1 MRIAPVAEVKAK
13 LSAFLKASRSGPV
26 VVTRNGRAV
35 AVLLSVNS
43 DDEVEDIVLAN
54 SAKFQTI
61 LAKSRDQIARGEGV
75 PHEQFW
81 AEMDEG
87 RRPSRSKAKASRRT
101 SPKALPLSR
110 ILRDKA
116 EK

>member
-26 VVTRNGRAV
+26 VVTRNGKAV
-35 AVLLSVNS
+35 AVLLSVAS

-54 SAKFQTI
+54 SPKFQAI
-61 LAKSRDQIARGEGV
+61 IARSREQIARGEGV

-81 AEMDEG
+81 AEIERSG
-87 RRPSRSKAKASRRT
+87 RPSRPRTKAGRRT
-101 SPKALPLSR
+101 PR
-110 ILRDKA
+110 
-116 EK
+116 